1 MRLKKAISL
10 LLTGALVINGN
21 FIITGNLAK
30 AQESTEK
37 YVVYVAAEGEDTEGH
52 KVALSKTPVQVE
64 AGTTAKEAIKQVL
77 DASAYQGNY
86 TITEN
91 EWGGSLDEIGDVA
104 QTSDWSYY
112 WGFNVNGVP
121 SDYGIGTYQVED
133 QDQISLL
140 YGSYG
145 TMPEECTS
153 YADDTSLNPDI
164 TAASGLVSLAKEQR
178 EVLAEAIYQKQF
190 DGGKNVPGIENPN
203 GLYSVYSLARAEY
216 DCDEFYDAVYAK
228 VKNQLATLQQRG
240 RVYDAVNQKFI
251 TEKSILEAGA
261 ASQYYAKIILFVT
274 AIGKN
279 AEDIGGFDLIAHMT
293 ERNTYLNSSIY
304 SRESTML
311 LALDSV
317 SYEIPQ
323 DTEQYVTRAE
333 LVNEILNNLDGNI
346 AIGISWGMDT
356 PSMEIQPLVPYRN
369 AATGEGIDGQLVTG
383 KINQVMGLIQTVQ
396 AGNGYIGDAFSP
408 NNVWSLAQVM
418 VAAGA
423 LGIDVTSEA
432 DGSDLIKNGK
442 TLYDNVAEF
451 IDVEKKTVDD
461 SLMSFQP
468 EQLLRGLDACIRAG
482 EGRNSIFDAADVSYI
497 AKESETVLVEEPNTP
512 DNTPAPTPT
521 PDQGNKTPVAVKTA
535 LTKSMI
541 QKIPAQVYTGRKL
554 KPAVTVKNGTK
565 KLVKGKD
572 YTVSYQKNKKLGKA
586 SVTVKGIGNYTGSQ
600 KVAFKIVLKKGKV
613 KKIVKSGKKATVM
626 IKKVTGAKG
635 YQIQISTDKK
645 FKKNVM
651 TRKIKSNK
659 PVIRKKQLQKKLK
672 RRSGRKYFVR
682 VRAYSGK
689 SKGAYGTGISL
700 RF

>member
-10 LLTGALVINGN
+10 LLTGVLVINGN

-30 AQESTEK
+30 AQKSTEK

-112 WGFNVNGVP
+112 WGFNVNGA
-121 SDYGIGTYQVED
+121 SSNYGIGTYQVED

-145 TMPEECTS
+145 NLPKECTS
-153 YADDTSLNPDI
+153 YTDDTSLNPDI

-190 DGGKNVPGIENPN
+190 ASGKNVPGIENPN

-216 DCDEFYDAVYAK
+216 DCSDFYDAVYAK

-240 RVYDAVNQKFI
+240 RVYDTVNQKFI

-261 ASQYYAKIILFVT
+261 ASQYYAKIVLLVT
-274 AIGKN
+274 ALGKN
-279 AEDIGGFDLIAHMT
+279 AEDIGGFDLIEHMT
-293 ERNTYLNSSIY
+293 DRNTYLNSSIY

-311 LALDSV
+311 FALDSV
-317 SYEIPQ
+317 SYKIPQ
-323 DTEQYVTRAE
+323 DTEQYVTRVE
-333 LVNEILNNLDGNI
+333 LVNTVLDNLDGNI
-346 AIGISWGMDT
+346 AMGISWGMDT
-356 PSMEIQPLVPYRN
+356 PAMEIQPLVPYRN
-369 AATGEGIDGQLVTG
+369 VASGEGIDGQLVTK

-396 AGNGYIGDAFSP
+396 TANGYIGDAFSP
-408 NNVWSLAQVM
+408 NNAWSLAQVM

-423 LGIDVTSEA
+423 LGIDVTGEE

-442 TLYDNVAEF
+442 TLYDNAAEF
-451 IDVEKKTVDD
+451 IDAEKKTVDD
-461 SLMSFQP
+461 SLLSFQP
-468 EQLLRGLDACIRAG
+468 EQLLRGLDSCIRAS
-482 EGRNSIFDAADVSYI
+482 EGRNSIFDAADVLYT
-497 AKESETVLVEEPNTP
+497 AKESETIFVEEPKAP
-512 DNTPAPTPT
+512 DNTPTPT
-521 PDQGNKTPVAVKTA
+521 PDKGNTTPAAVKTT
-535 LTKSMI
+535 LTKNMI
-541 QKIPAQVYTGRKL
+541 QKIPAQIYTGKKL
-554 KPAVTVKNGTK
+554 KPAVAVKSGAK

-600 KVAFKIVLKKGKV
+600 KVTFKIVLKKGKV

-626 IKKVTGAKG
+626 IRKVTGARG
-635 YQIQISTDKK
+635 YQIQISTDRK

-651 TRKIKSNK
+651 TQKTKSNK

-672 RRSGRKYFVR
+672 RKSGRKYFVR

-689 SKGAYGTGISL
+689 FKGAYSNGISL
-700 RF
+700 HF